1 MSVTCFRLIGNP
13 VCSTDA
19 TLSNT
24 NYCQVQNQPVKPYST
39 SLASCLSKSCSPD
52 EKLSPQSCECAYP
65 FEGTLYFRAP
75 SFRELSN
82 VTLFHSLE
90 MSLWKKLDL
99 TPGSVSIQNPFFN
112 VDDYLQMQ
120 IALFPPDG
128 KYFNRSDIQRI
139 GFDLS
144 NQTYKPPPEFGPFYF
159 IASPYGFAGNL
170 NYDFT

>member
-1 MSVTCFRLIGNP
+1 
-13 VCSTDA
+13 
-19 TLSNT
+19 
-24 NYCQVQNQPVKPYST
+24 
-39 SLASCLSKSCSPD
+39 
-52 EKLSPQSCECAYP
+52 
-65 FEGTLYFRAP
+65 
-75 SFRELSN
+75 
-82 VTLFHSLE
+82 

-120 IALFPPDG
+120 LALFPSDG
-128 KYFNRSDIQRI
+128 EYFNRSDIQRI

-170 NYDFT
+170 NNDFT